1 MTISKKRLKE
11 IAAIPESEIDTSDI
25 PEMGKGFW
33 AKAEL
38 KLPESKKAI
47 SLRVDTDVLNW
58 FKKKGKGYQSRMN
71 LVLKSYVDAHKGH

>member
-25 PEMGKGFW
+25 PELGKDFW

-38 KLPESKKAI
+38 KLPENKKAI
-47 SLRVDTDVLNW
+47 SLRVDADVLNW
-58 FKKKGKGYQSRMN
+58 FKNKGKGYQSRMN
-71 LVLKSYVDAHKGH
+71 VVLRSYVDAHKSH

>member
-11 IAAIPESEIDTSDI
+11 IAAIPDSEIDTSDI
-25 PEMGKGFW
+25 PEFGEKFW

-47 SLRVDTDVLNW
+47 SLRIDTDVLNW

-71 LVLKSYVDAHKGH
+71 LVLKAYVEAHKGR